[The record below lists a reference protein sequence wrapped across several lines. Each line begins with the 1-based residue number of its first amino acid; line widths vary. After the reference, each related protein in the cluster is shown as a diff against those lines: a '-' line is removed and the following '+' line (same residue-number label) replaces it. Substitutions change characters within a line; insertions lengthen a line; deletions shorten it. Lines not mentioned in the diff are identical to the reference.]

1 MWERKSQAV
10 APGRVCEGGGDPGRK
25 EARRPPQGQPPLPG
39 SPAFP
44 VTPDQEL
51 PQCLPSLFL
60 LGEVN
65 PEALLGAQAAERGV
79 YGSPRPSLAASPGP
93 RCQGVWGGMGAG
105 PTGAQEGGS
114 HRRDPC

>member
-1 MWERKSQAV
+1 MWGDWGQMWERKSQAV

-60 LGEVN
+60 SGEVN

-79 YGSPRPSLAASPGP
+79 YFHMIQQLGSLVFTQMS
-93 RCQGVWGGMGAG
+93 
-105 PTGAQEGGS
+105 
-114 HRRDPC
+114 